1 MAIIPPRPKFPPLN
15 ALRAFEAAARL
26 SGIAPAAEE
35 LCVTPAAVSQHIKT
49 LEAWAG
55 TSLFERRSQ
64 GVRLTAAGEALAPHF
79 ERAFDQLGLAVA
91 KLRSHAPHPTFNIA
105 ALPGVAQLW
114 LPDRLPVLR
123 PALSPARLS
132 VFAVETPPN
141 LRRDIFDLSLFI
153 RELPD
158 DASHDDTV
166 IVLEEDLIFPVCTP
180 ALAANLRTADD
191 LSGHTLLHDSIWS
204 DDWACWAEQTGTLI
218 SDTADGLHYSLYSIA
233 IEEAKSGAGI
243 LMAHQCLVGREL
255 RSGSLVRPLPGIA
268 RTGKALVM
276 ELRPDSKAVA
286 RAADILQS
294 ATGTSTR
301 NG

>member
-1 MAIIPPRPKFPPLN
+1 MPITPPRPKFPPLN
-15 ALRAFEAAARL
+15 SLRAFEAAARL

-55 TSLFERRSQ
+55 TPLFERRSQ

-91 KLRSHAPHPTFNIA
+91 KLRSRAPQPSFNIA

-123 PALSPARLS
+123 PALSPVRLS

-153 RELPD
+153 RELSD
-158 DASHDDTV
+158 SDRSNDA
-166 IVLEEDLIFPVCTP
+166 IIILEEDLIFPVCTP
-180 ALAANLRTADD
+180 GLAATLHEADD
-191 LSGHTLLHDSIWS
+191 LSGHTLLHDAVWS
-204 DDWACWAEQTGTLI
+204 DDWACWAQQTAITI
-218 SDTADGLHYSLYSIA
+218 PEAADGLHYSLYSIA
-233 IEEAKSGAGI
+233 IEEAKSGAGV
-243 LMAHQCLVGREL
+243 LMAHQCLVEREL
-255 RSGSLVRPLPGIA
+255 RSGSLVRPLPGA
-268 RTGKALVM
+268 AKTGKALVM
-276 ELRPDSKAVA
+276 ELRPDSRAAVQ
-286 RAADILQS
+286 AADILRS
-294 ATGTSTR
+294 ATRASSGK
-301 NG
+301 

>member
-1 MAIIPPRPKFPPLN
+1 MPVTPPRPKFPPLN
-15 ALRAFEAAARL
+15 SLRAFEAAARL

-55 TSLFERRSQ
+55 TPLFERRSQ

-79 ERAFDQLGLAVA
+79 EKAFDQLGLAVA
-91 KLRSHAPHPTFNIA
+91 KLRSRAPHPTFNIA

-123 PALSPARLS
+123 PALTPVRLS

-153 RELPD
+153 REQPD
-158 DASHDDTV
+158 DLSDHDTI

-180 ALAANLRTADD
+180 ALAASLHEEGD
-191 LSGHTLLHDSIWS
+191 LSDHTLLHDAVWS
-204 DDWACWAEQTGTLI
+204 DDWACWAQQTGSSI
-218 SDTADGLHYSLYSIA
+218 PDASDGLHYSLYSIA
-233 IEEAKSGAGI
+233 IEEAKSGAGV
-243 LMAHQCLVGREL
+243 LMAHQCLVEREL
-255 RSGSLVRPLPGIA
+255 RNGSLVRPFPDSA
-268 RTGKALVM
+268 RTDKALVM
-276 ELRPDSKAVA
+276 ELRPDSKVAA
-286 RAADILQS
+286 RAAEILRLN
-294 ATGTSTR
+294 GTAS
-301 NG
+301 